1 MPSET
6 TVNREARRRLAPQPV
21 ARRANAPARSTDREA
36 TRVRDRRDHETPKL
50 RARRLVD
57 GNPRE
62 AIDARIAWDDSTAA
76 AVTQLAAARRD
87 VPSRLRQHSVSIVI
101 PTYNEARNIAWVLRR
116 LPPADEV
123 ILVDGRSTDATVAV
137 ARAIR
142 PDIKVVFETTP
153 GKGAALRAGF
163 AAATSDLVVMI
174 DADGSMNPAEIES
187 FIQLL
192 SAGHEFVKGS
202 RFLPGG
208 GTTDMTPLRRLG
220 NLGLMMV
227 ANVLYGGRFSDLC
240 YGYCGFR
247 RDSLLALDL
256 DADGFEIETQ
266 ICVRAAK
273 AGLRTAEVPSFES
286 PRMNGDSNLNTFRDG
301 WRVLMTIL
309 RERVSGLRS
318 AATPSGLP
326 RVAPIRILSDEE

>member
-1 MPSET
+1 VRVRQHDVPRATAS
-6 TVNREARRRLAPQPV
+6 RRLEPSSHQP
-21 ARRANAPARSTDREA
+21 
-36 TRVRDRRDHETPKL
+36 
-50 RARRLVD
+50 
-57 GNPRE
+57 
-62 AIDARIAWDDSTAA
+62 IDARIAWDETTAA
-76 AVTQLAAARRD
+76 AASRLAAARRQLPAG
-87 VPSRLRQHSVSIVI
+87 VGQHTVSVVI

-116 LPPADEV
+116 LPAVDEV

-142 PDIKVVFETTP
+142 PDIRVVFETTP

-163 AAATSDLVVMI
+163 TAARGDLVLMI
-174 DADGSMNPAEIES
+174 DADGSMNPAEIER

-192 SAGHEFVKGS
+192 SAGHQFVKGS

-220 NLGLMMV
+220 NHALMTV
-227 ANVLYGGRFSDLC
+227 ANILYGRRFSDLC
-240 YGYCGFR
+240 YGYCGFER
-247 RDSLLALDL
+247 QSLLALGL

-286 PRMNGDSNLNTFRDG
+286 PRMNGESNLNTFRDG

-309 RERVSGLRS
+309 RERVGGLRPGTRS
-318 AATPSGLP
+318 VDAASGF
-326 RVAPIRILSDEE
+326 APIRILSDDE